1 MLKENLLSIYA
12 DSFKDHW
19 SLPAL
24 TDYITKETLTYGDFA
39 KSIAYY
45 HLLFE
50 QLGIKPG
57 DKIALMG
64 KNTTT
69 WVTVFMST
77 ITYGAVIVPVLQE
90 FNPRDAQHIINHSD
104 ADLLFVSNNLWETF
118 EFEKIRGVRD
128 KIMLVI
134 NGIFFCYI
142 ATLCDNCLLASFM
155 SVNNFLIKSSS
166 EYI

>member
-24 TDYITKETLTYGDFA
+24 TDYITKETMTYGDFA
-39 KSIAYY
+39 KAVAYY

-50 QLGIKPG
+50 QLGIQPG

-118 EFEKIRGVRD
+118 EFEKMPTD
-128 KIMLVI
+128 Q
-134 NGIFFCYI
+134 
-142 ATLCDNCLLASFM
+142 
-155 SVNNFLIKSSS
+155 
-166 EYI
+166 